1 VPTLDTNVLIRYL
14 VQDDP
19 KQARAAEKFIIQF
32 ANSEATLFIPI
43 SVTLESEWV
52 LRSVYLFSKESII
65 GVFISLLEA
74 REMQFQDEASVE
86 RAIFLFREH
95 NVDFADCLHVATA
108 FTHDHLPVVSFDKQA
123 SRVEGIEAVPQ

>member
-1 VPTLDTNVLIRYL
+1 MPTLDTNVLIRYL

-65 GVFISLLEA
+65 EVFISLLET

-86 RAIFLFREH
+86 RSIFLFREH

-108 FTHDHLPVVSFDKQA
+108 FTHDYLPMMSFDKQA
-123 SRVEGIEAVPQ
+123 SRVEGIEVIPQ

>member
-1 VPTLDTNVLIRYL
+1 MPTLDTNVLIRYL

-65 GVFISLLEA
+65 EVFISLLET

-108 FTHDHLPVVSFDKQA
+108 FTHDYLPMMSFDKQA
-123 SRVEGIEAVPQ
+123 SRVEGIEVIPQ

>member
-1 VPTLDTNVLIRYL
+1 MPSLDTNVLIRYL

-19 KQARAAEKFIIQF
+19 KQARAANKFIIQF
-32 ANSEATLFIPI
+32 ADSKATLFIPI
-43 SVTLESEWV
+43 SVTLETEWV
-52 LRSVYLFSKESII
+52 LRSVYVFSKESII
-65 GVFISLLEA
+65 EVFVSLLEA

-108 FTHDHLPVVSFDKQA
+108 FTHDHLPMMSFDKLA
-123 SRVEGIEAVPQ
+123 SRVEGVEAIPH

>member
-1 VPTLDTNVLIRYL
+1 MPTLDTNVLIRYL

-19 KQARAAEKFIIQF
+19 KQSRAANKFIIQF
-32 ANSEATLFIPI
+32 ADSETTLFIPL
-43 SVTLESEWV
+43 SVTLETEWV
-52 LRSVYLFSKESII
+52 LRSVYVFPKESII
-65 GVFISLLEA
+65 EVFVSLLET

-95 NVDFADCLHVATA
+95 NVDFADCLHVAAA
-108 FTHDHLPVVSFDKQA
+108 FTHDHLPMMSFDKQA

>member
-65 GVFISLLEA
+65 EVFISLLET

-86 RAIFLFREH
+86 RSIFLFREH

-108 FTHDHLPVVSFDKQA
+108 FTHDYLPMMSFDKQA
-123 SRVEGIEAVPQ
+123 SRVEGIEVIPQ

>member
-65 GVFISLLEA
+65 EVFISLLET

-108 FTHDHLPVVSFDKQA
+108 FTHDYLPMMSFDKQA
-123 SRVEGIEAVPQ
+123 SRVEGIEVIPQ